1 MIEYLFFYTIFG
13 GATILSG
20 FYIYTVIQ
28 NKKNKNNDNK
38 KLIIEI

>member
-1 MIEYLFFYTIFG
+1 MIEYLLFYTISG

-28 NKKNKNNDNK
+28 NKKIKIMKIKN
-38 KLIIEI
+38 